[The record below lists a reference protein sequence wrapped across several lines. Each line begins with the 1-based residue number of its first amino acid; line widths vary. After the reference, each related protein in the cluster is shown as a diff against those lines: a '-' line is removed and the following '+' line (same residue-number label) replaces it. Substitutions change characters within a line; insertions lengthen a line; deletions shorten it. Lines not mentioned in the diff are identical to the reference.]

1 MPFRRK
7 PKIYFFF
14 NNRKFYFRNRTALK
28 VFIEDIFKHNGKRI
42 EGLNFIFCS
51 DKHILKI
58 NSKYLNH
65 NYLTDIISFDL
76 SGAKN
81 LILADVY
88 ISDNQ
93 VRRNSKKLGL
103 SFTQELHR
111 VIFHG
116 VLHLCGYND
125 KTVMQRKNMREK
137 EDYYLSRYFNRLVS
151 RDTVSI

>member
-1 MPFRRK
+1 MPLRRE

-14 NNRKFYFRNRTALK
+14 NKRKFYFRNRTALK
-28 VFIEDIFKHNGKRI
+28 LFIEGIFKHNGKRI

-51 DKHILKI
+51 DKDILKI

-65 NYLTDIISFDL
+65 KYLTDIITFDL

-88 ISDNQ
+88 ISDNR
-93 VRRNSKKLGL
+93 VRRNAKKLGL
-103 SFTQELHR
+103 SFSQELHR

-125 KTVMQRKNMREK
+125 KTEKQTKKMREM
-137 EDYYLSRYFNRLVS
+137 EDYYLSLYFNRHVS